1 MDLTW
6 GIVALVIAVASIA
19 WLYVS
24 TVRGHS
30 RMASNVSIKPRT
42 RDRYDAAHPNRRP
55 RLGEQVRDTEAK
67 REKQK
72 REKRR

>member
-6 GIVALVIAVASIA
+6 GIVALLIALVSIV

-55 RLGEQVRDTEAK
+55 RLGEQLRDTEAK

-72 REKRR
+72 RQNQR